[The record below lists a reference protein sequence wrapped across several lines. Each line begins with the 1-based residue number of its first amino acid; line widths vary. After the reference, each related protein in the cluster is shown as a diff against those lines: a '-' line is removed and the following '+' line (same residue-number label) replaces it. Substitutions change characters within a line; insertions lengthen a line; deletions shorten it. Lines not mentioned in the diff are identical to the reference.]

1 MSDEKAIPPEP
12 RNGLLYTGFVLSL
25 LGLLTSI
32 GILRFLVLAALAH
45 DFGPTPIELVAEP
58 LCLAGLV
65 LALRDR
71 DGRGGRLKRLTV
83 IFSVLGL
90 VIALVV
96 TAGIFLAD
104 GGAV

>member
-1 MSDEKAIPPEP
+1 MSTEKASHE
-12 RNGLLYTGFVLSL
+12 RNGLRFTGFALSL

-32 GILRFLVLAALAH
+32 GCLRFLVLVVLAH
-45 DFGPTPIELVAEP
+45 DFGATPIELAAEP
-58 LCLAGLV
+58 LCLASLV
-65 LALRDR
+65 LAMRDR

-90 VIALVV
+90 VIASVV
-96 TAGIFLAD
+96 TVGIFLAD

>member
-1 MSDEKAIPPEP
+1 MSNEKAASHE
-12 RNGLLYTGFVLSL
+12 RKVLRFTGFALSL
-25 LGLLTSI
+25 VGLLTSI
-32 GILRFLVLAALAH
+32 GVFRFLVLATLAH
-45 DFGPTPIELVAEP
+45 DFGATPVELVAEP
-58 LCLAGLV
+58 LCLAALV

-90 VIALVV
+90 VIASVV
-96 TAGIFLAD
+96 TVGIFLAD